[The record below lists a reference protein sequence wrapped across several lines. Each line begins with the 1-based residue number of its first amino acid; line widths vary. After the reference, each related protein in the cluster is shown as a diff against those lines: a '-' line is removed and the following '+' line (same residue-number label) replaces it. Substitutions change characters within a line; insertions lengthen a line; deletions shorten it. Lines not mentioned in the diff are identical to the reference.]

1 MSGGLELYLCEKE
14 SEVDNYVRELDITI
28 ATKPVGD
35 LTRET
40 LKLTD
45 DEVLRLREMD
55 KVHLLKHLFSKFGI
69 YDLESKIGLPKG
81 PYYWVDESVYIA
93 LGITAK

>member
-1 MSGGLELYLCEKE
+1 
-14 SEVDNYVRELDITI
+14 
-28 ATKPVGD
+28 
-35 LTRET
+35 
-40 LKLTD
+40 
-45 DEVLRLREMD
+45 MD